1 MAEDSKLDAHHR
13 ATMEKIFGHPV
24 SHNIEWHD
32 VLSLLEQVGT
42 VSKRHDGRYEVT
54 LGTERQTFDA
64 PHHDDIDEQQVV
76 DLRRMLKS
84 AGLEPG
90 SK

>member
-1 MAEDSKLDAHHR
+1 LTEDGNLDSHHR

-32 VLSLLEQVGT
+32 VLSLLEGIGT
-42 VSKRHDGRYEVT
+42 VTKEHDGRFRVT
-54 LGTERQTFDA
+54 LGSETQTFDA
-64 PHHDDIDEQQVV
+64 PRHDDIDEQQVV
-76 DLRRMLKS
+76 DLRRMLRG
-84 AGLEPG
+84 AGWG